1 MTPRSISRQLRQAV
15 AERANGC
22 CEYCRSQEIF
32 STQVFSVEHIIPV
45 SQQGETTVDNLALAC
60 QGCNNHKYNKTQ
72 GRDPVTLEVVNFY
85 HPRQQ
90 QWEEH
95 FIWNEDY
102 TTIIGLTP
110 TGRCT
115 IEALKLNRPGLT
127 NLRRILYKTG
137 NHPP

>member
-1 MTPRSISRQLRQAV
+1 MTPRSISRQLRQAIT
-15 AERANGC
+15 ERANGC

-32 STQVFSVEHIIPV
+32 STQAFSIEHIIPI
-45 SQQGETTVDNLALAC
+45 SKQGETTDDNLALAC

-102 TTIIGLTP
+102 TKIIGLTP

-115 IEALKLNRPGLT
+115 VEALKLNRPRLT
-127 NLRRILYKTG
+127 NLRRILYKTA